1 MKSTHNKL
9 RALGKGLG
17 LAFLLVTGTAAMMSA
32 FSSATPS
39 DVPDGIFLP
48 SATAAV
54 PRAVQ
59 QPTSDSV
66 LYQRITHTD
75 GSQHWVLLDETQ
87 AHAFAPA
94 SRDILMAEQPATETA
109 TISRVSYTL
118 QAKPA
123 GWNRVLKN
131 CAQAESGKPLGA
143 AAAYDIACAKLG

>member
-32 FSSATPS
+32 FSGVTPAE
-39 DVPDGIFLP
+39 VPGAVIRP
-48 SATAAV
+48 SATATM
-54 PRAVQ
+54 PGAVQ
-59 QPTSDSV
+59 QAASDSV
-66 LYQRITHTD
+66 LYQRVIDTD
-75 GSQHWVLLDETQ
+75 GSQRWVLLDESQ

-94 SRDILMAEQPATETA
+94 SRDLLMAERPGSEAGA
-109 TISRVSYTL
+109 ISRVSYTL
-118 QAKPA
+118 QARPA
-123 GWNRVLKN
+123 GWDRVLKN